1 MKLDPIFQME
11 VYNGK
16 IAYLIAKDKTFF
28 KENGFLVVRD
38 TLDPQV
44 VSEAQDVLGNHMG
57 QVSEPIARKN
67 RKRGLTKAILSLDA
81 EVKPK
86 SRD

>member
-1 MKLDPIFQME
+1 M
-11 VYNGK
+11 
-16 IAYLIAKDKTFF
+16 AYLTAEDKTFF
-28 KENGFLVVRD
+28 KENGFLVVRN

-44 VSEAQDVLGNHMG
+44 VLEAQDVLWTHMR
-57 QVSEPIARKN
+57 QASEQIDRKN
-67 RKRGLTKAILSLDA
+67 RKRGLAKAIMSLDA

>member
-1 MKLDPIFQME
+1 M
-11 VYNGK
+11 GK
-16 IAYLIAKDKTFF
+16 WLNLTAEDKTFF

-38 TLDPQV
+38 TLDSQV
-44 VSEAQDVLGNHMG
+44 LSEAQDVLWSHMG
-57 QVSEPIARKN
+57 PASEQIDRKN
-67 RKRGLTKAILSLDA
+67 RKRGLTKAIMSLDA